1 MKGGGKGGKKGNKGG
16 KAVEEDPEK
25 AVDPKKVNLLKGSLT
40 KSLAKIGCFSMSGV
54 GKQGEFSKFSK
65 QVLEKLGEYKKTFG
79 F

>member
-25 AVDPKKVNLLKGSLT
+25 AVDPKKVNLLKSSLT

-54 GKQGEFSKFSK
+54 EARRVQ
-65 QVLEKLGEYKKTFG
+65 QVQQAGLGEAG
-79 F
+79 